1 MQRSLQSRLSAPRQF
16 QSKCEGVSSNN
27 LVRGKTR
34 GLYRAGEVQGAEYP
48 GSLAR
53 SRRLAFTRSSCNE
66 TCSHRAWRTTASWN
80 AHYYCQ
86 SHAESESDAG
96 RLCGLNAHAHPD
108 FLDRL
113 LLGANFRLLLVQ
125 NSCGRRPPLGRLGR
139 WWWWLT
145 GLVPPPWCLSP
156 GRIGHFQPEALA
168 ERWHTARLEG
178 SPRARAFLSI

>member
-1 MQRSLQSRLSAPRQF
+1 MGIRHPNDRNRVMKHAALVCERPELRWRAMRRSLQSRLSAPRQF

-53 SRRLAFTRSSCNE
+53 SRRSAFTRSSCNE

-113 LLGANFRLLLVQ
+113 LLGEKGSGTPGVRFSIKKQPKRL
-125 NSCGRRPPLGRLGR
+125 
-139 WWWWLT
+139 
-145 GLVPPPWCLSP
+145 
-156 GRIGHFQPEALA
+156 F
-168 ERWHTARLEG
+168 
-178 SPRARAFLSI
+178 